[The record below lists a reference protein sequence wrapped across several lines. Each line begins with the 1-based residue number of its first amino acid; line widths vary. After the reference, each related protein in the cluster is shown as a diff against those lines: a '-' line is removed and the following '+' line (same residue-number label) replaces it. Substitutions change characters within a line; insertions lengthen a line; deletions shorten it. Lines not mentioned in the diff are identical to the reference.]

1 MPKIEVTVSYDNEA
15 EKEMLR
21 SASFRQ
27 FFDRLGFTIVGHAV
41 PHSGVD
47 TGALMQS
54 MGHRIEITDDGC
66 ELVLGSGAATGVEE
80 IWYAAAHWAKQKP
93 TKPRP
98 ANAKSRKR
106 RPHPTKPA
114 PTKPWS
120 KAMNALGIDYTV
132 EPGGFES

>member
-1 MPKIEVTVSYDNEA
+1 MAADDIHIEYDAIA
-15 EKEMLR
+15 EKQLLT
-21 SASFRQ
+21 SAEFRR
-27 FFDRLGFTIVGHAV
+27 FLDRIGFMIVGHAV

-47 TGALMQS
+47 TGALVQS
-54 MGHRIEITDDGC
+54 MGHRVEVTDDGC

-80 IWYAAAHWAKQKP
+80 IWYAAPHWAKQKP

-106 RPHPTKPA
+106 RPHPTKAA

-120 KAMNALGIDYTV
+120 KALRALGIDYTV